1 MKSIQEILTNYGIDY
16 VDAKDD
22 LLIRCPF
29 HNDQNPSL
37 SVKKMNG
44 IFHCWS
50 CGAKGNIISFVMMYE
65 HITYNEAKDKVYG
78 EKTLTINN
86 QFQYD
91 VESIEKS
98 ITELYID
105 KKYYQF
111 KQIMSLL
118 FVRDKTNLKLR
129 KQLTEFKGLSEFKP
143 ILYNQS
149 LLKNN
154 KIDSLF
160 NLKITIF
167 QYLSELMNKRY
178 THPNY
183 KLKNKYKF
191 FLNLLKENGLTD
203 EINIV
208 LNFIESNQFR
218 EKYQLKYHI

>member
-1 MKSIQEILTNYGIDY
+1 MKTIQEILTNYGIDY
-16 VDAKDD
+16 AEVKDD

-37 SVKKMNG
+37 SVKKKNG

-78 EKTLTINN
+78 EKTLNINN

-91 VESIEKS
+91 AESVEKT
-98 ITELYID
+98 ITELFID

-118 FVRDKTNLKLR
+118 FVRDKTNLKLQ
-129 KQLTEFKGLSEFKP
+129 KQLTEFKGLPEFKP
-143 ILYNQS
+143 ILHNQKI
-149 LLKNN
+149 LKNN
-154 KIDSLF
+154 EIDSAF

-167 QYLSELMNKRY
+167 QYLTELMNKRY

-191 FLNLLKENGLTD
+191 FLNLLKENGLVD

-208 LNFIESNQFR
+208 LNFIESEQFR
-218 EKYQLKYHI
+218 EKYQLKYHM

>member
-1 MKSIQEILTNYGIDY
+1 
-16 VDAKDD
+16 
-22 LLIRCPF
+22 
-29 HNDQNPSL
+29 
-37 SVKKMNG
+37 
-44 IFHCWS
+44 
-50 CGAKGNIISFVMMYE
+50 MMYE